1 VIPAEFD
8 YVAPASLAEALRALE
23 TTPGAK
29 LLAGGMSL
37 IPAMKHR
44 LAQPPLVVDIGRV
57 PGLGGI
63 EASEG
68 ALRIGGRA
76 THGALLASEAARALP
91 ILADAAAQI
100 GDVQVRARGTFG
112 GSLAHADPAGDWPAV
127 FLALGG
133 EARLA
138 GPRGERT
145 VASDDFFVS
154 MLTSAVGPEEVLTRV
169 TLPLGAG
176 RRGSAYRKLR
186 QLASGFALVGV
197 AAVVDL
203 GPGGR
208 IERAALG
215 VTGVNAV
222 PFRAAGAEARLAG
235 AAPTLEA
242 LRAACAEIEEADPM
256 DDLHAS
262 ADYRRHVLSAL
273 AARAL
278 AAACER
284 AAA

>member
-1 VIPAEFD
+1 MIPAEFD
-8 YVAPASLAEALRALE
+8 YVAPASLEEALRRLAAE
-23 TTPGAK
+23 PGAK

-44 LAQPPLVVDIGRV
+44 LAQPPLLVDLARV
-57 PGLGGI
+57 PGLAGVA
-63 EASEG
+63 ASGG
-68 ALRIGGRA
+68 ALRIGA
-76 THGALLASEAARALP
+76 LTPHGALLAGDGARALP
-91 ILADAAAQI
+91 ILAEAAALI
-100 GDVQVRARGTFG
+100 GDVQVRSRGTFG
-112 GSLAHADPAGDWPAV
+112 GSLVHADPAGDWPAV

-133 EARLA
+133 EAKLVS
-138 GPRGERT
+138 PKGERR
-145 VASDDFFVS
+145 VRAEDFFVS
-154 MLTSAVGPEEVLTRV
+154 MLTSALREDEVLTEV
-169 TLPLGAG
+169 ALPLGAG

-203 GPGGR
+203 DGRGR

-222 PFRAAGAEARLAG
+222 PFRARSVEARLAG
-235 AAPTLEA
+235 GETSPGA
-242 LRAACAEIEEADPM
+242 LREACARIDEADPL

-262 ADYRRHVLSAL
+262 ADYRSHLLPVL

-278 AAACER
+278 AAACAR
-284 AAA
+284 ASA

>member
-8 YVAPASLAEALRALE
+8 YAAPTTLEEAVRTLASA
-23 TTPGAK
+23 PGAK

-57 PGLGGI
+57 PGLDAI
-63 EASEG
+63 AEEG
-68 ALRIGGRA
+68 QRLRIGARA
-76 THGALLASEAARALP
+76 THAAIAAHPAARALP
-91 ILADAAAQI
+91 ILADAAAVI
-100 GDVQVRARGTFG
+100 GDVQVRCRGTFG
-112 GSLAHADPAGDWPAV
+112 GSLVHADPAGDWPAV

-133 EARLA
+133 EATLV
-138 GPRGERT
+138 GSGGERR
-145 VASDDFFVS
+145 VAAEDFFVS
-154 MLTSAVGPEEVLTRV
+154 MLTSAVREDEVLTAV
-169 TLPLGAG
+169 SLPAGSGAH
-176 RRGSAYRKLR
+176 GSAYRKLR

-203 GPGGR
+203 GRKGR
-208 IERAALG
+208 IERAALA

-222 PFRAAGAEARLAG
+222 PFRARGVEARLVG
-235 AAPTLEA
+235 AAAEAPA
-242 LRAACAEIEEADPM
+242 LRAACAAIEEADPM
-256 DDLHAS
+256 EDLHAS
-262 ADYRRHVLSAL
+262 AAYRRQVLSVL

-278 AAACER
+278 LAACER

>member
-1 VIPAEFD
+1 VIPAAFD
-8 YVAPASLAEALRALE
+8 YAAPASLAEALRLLAA
-23 TTPGAK
+23 TPGAK

-37 IPAMKHR
+37 VPAMKHR
-44 LAQPPLVVDIGRV
+44 LAQPPLVVDIGRI
-57 PGLGGI
+57 PGLAEI
-63 EASEG
+63 EERGA
-68 ALRIGGRA
+68 ALRVGGRA
-76 THGALLASEAARALP
+76 THAALGAHPAARALP
-91 ILADAAAQI
+91 LLADAAAVI

-112 GSLAHADPAGDWPAV
+112 GSLVHADPAGDWPAV

-133 EARLA
+133 EARLV
-138 GPRGERT
+138 GPRGERS
-145 VASDDFFVS
+145 VAAADFFVS
-154 MLTSAVGPEEVLTRV
+154 MLTSAAQPDEVLTEV
-169 TLPLGAG
+169 TLPLAAG

-186 QLASGFALVGV
+186 QPASGFALVGV

-203 GPGGR
+203 DRAGR

-222 PFRAAGAEARLAG
+222 PFCAAGAEARLAG
-235 AAPTLEA
+235 AAPSAEA
-242 LRAACAEIEEADPM
+242 LRAACASIEEADPL

-262 ADYRRHVLSAL
+262 AAYRAHVLPVL